1 MVPSTQDRRT
11 KRTITM
17 IKEALFGLME
27 EKSFSDISVIDITSR
42 ADINRGT
49 FYLHY
54 IDKFDMLEKIENEI
68 LTELQNNVGKIVPD
82 LYFSG
87 SSGEPNPC
95 MVKLYKY
102 FKNNSKSIN
111 AILGPNGDP
120 SFRIKLKKFM
130 ESNLLQIVS
139 GFNTEAILVPEE
151 YFISY
156 IVSAHLG
163 VIMQWL
169 ESDAENS
176 PEEIA
181 SILLKLFRLGPYK
194 TSCNVLGP
202 VKEDR

>member
-1 MVPSTQDRRT
+1 MSYTQDRRT
-11 KRTITM
+11 KRTVTM

-54 IDKFDMLEKIENEI
+54 IDKYDMLEKIENEI
-68 LTELQNNVGKIVPD
+68 LMELQNSVGKIVSD
-82 LYFSG
+82 LYFSE
-87 SSGEPNPC
+87 SSNEPNPC

-102 FKNNSKSIN
+102 FKNNSKSIK

-120 SFRIKLKKFM
+120 SFRKKLKKFM
-130 ESNLLQIVS
+130 ESNLIQIVS
-139 GFNTEAILVPEE
+139 DFNTEAILVPEE

-163 VIMQWL
+163 VIIQWL

>member
-1 MVPSTQDRRT
+1 MTSTQDRRT
-11 KRTITM
+11 IRTVKM

-27 EKSFSDISVIDITSR
+27 EKSFSDISVIDITTR
-42 ADINRGT
+42 AEINRGT
-49 FYLHY
+49 FYLHF

-68 LTELQNNVGKIVPD
+68 FTELQNSVGKIVSD

-87 SSGEPNPC
+87 SPNEPNSY

-102 FKNNSKSIN
+102 FKDNSKSIK

-120 SFRIKLKKFM
+120 SFQIKLKKFI
-130 ESNLLQIVS
+130 ESNLIHIVS
-139 GFNTEAILVPEE
+139 DFNSEAILVPKE

-156 IVSAHLG
+156 IISAHFG
-163 VIMQWL
+163 VITQWL

-181 SILLKLFRLGPYK
+181 SILLKIFRLGPYK
-194 TSCNVLGP
+194 TSCNALGP